1 MLPTTRP
8 PSPASDGYF
17 SLAYERGIREKRRM
31 SAWLQQHWDAWA
43 TFGMIGQTVFMMRF
57 LYQWLASERAKRSVI
72 PVGFWYLSIAGGLMT
87 LVYAIHR
94 EDPVFI
100 FGQTTGL
107 FIYLRNLVLLRREK
121 RAAG

>member
-1 MLPTTRP
+1 
-8 PSPASDGYF
+8 
-17 SLAYERGIREKRRM
+17 
-31 SAWLQQHWDAWA
+31 
-43 TFGMIGQTVFMMRF
+43 MIGQTVFMMRF